1 MITLD
6 RDELE
11 FRFPEV
17 HEDAV
22 AAVNFQRTLRLPDDG
37 RTYPLPPGLGRFP
50 LRHVD
55 DFADRAPEGWRARG
69 GVFLPMH
76 QAEAL
81 WIAFHAPGDYPVAL
95 KIAAGKINAVTGEA
109 WTGSGIGSLNQDPQ
123 DYVVLPE
130 QPWLDGFCVEKG
142 KIRQFVAMPLGEGY
156 TVEEQITGDA
166 EHGGVQIV
174 AVPMKAER
182 WEDIKKT
189 AVIRRRSMGPELMMA
204 SASPDMGLGMGGEM
218 TQEIYDDPHGLDA
231 WDLRHTRR
239 CFVSLANSVAW
250 AGITGEAPPLAP
262 PTAQD
267 YAKAGLP
274 WFDWYGGDAKALEG
288 AGVFKGV
295 KTVGEVGAAK
305 GKPLAGNESVMPG
318 PVHTLS
324 NKSGPTKPGTT
335 VREPENAR

>member
-6 RDELE
+6 RDELV

-37 RTYPLPPGLGRFP
+37 RTYPLPPGIGRVP

-55 DFADRAPEGWRARG
+55 DFANRVPEAWRARG

-81 WIAFHAPGDYPVAL
+81 WVAFHAPNDYPVAL
-95 KIAAGKINAVTGEA
+95 KIAAGKINAVTGEDWKGA
-109 WTGSGIGSLNQDPQ
+109 GIGSLNRDPQ
-123 DYVVLPE
+123 DYIVLPE
-130 QPWLDGFCVEKG
+130 QPWLDGFCVETG

-166 EHGGVQIV
+166 EYGGVQIV
-174 AVPMKAER
+174 AVPMKAR
-182 WEDIKKT
+182 HWEELRAKT
-189 AVIRRRSMGPELMMA
+189 GMRRRSMGPELMMA
-204 SASPDMGLGMGGEM
+204 SAVPAPGMGLGMGGEM
-218 TQEIYDDPHGLDA
+218 TQDIYDDPHGLDA
-231 WDLRHTRR
+231 WDLRHARR

-267 YAKAGLP
+267 YARAGLP

-288 AGVFKGV
+288 AGIFKNV
-295 KTVGEVGAAK
+295 KTVAEVGAAK
-305 GKPLAGNESVMPG
+305 GKPLAGNDSVVPG

-324 NKSGPTKPGTT
+324 VKPGTV
-335 VREPENAR
+335 VREPENAP